1 MREHA
6 TEGSYFTLTKNIR
19 ITKDFET
26 DSLVFSSESTDWSGG
41 NFQPIGTKENPFK
54 GQLDGKGYTISGLKI
69 MGTVTTSELADA
81 RVLASYIGLFGWV
94 DEKSLITNL
103 KVDDSELAGREYTGA
118 IAGYSKGIIKN
129 SGAGEDVVIRGG
141 SYTGGLAGYSSQLVE
156 YSFSKAKLIGTTAT
170 GGLIGRNYGI
180 LRNSYW
186 LKDTATNGAGAS
198 GMDSSVQAVS
208 ALTLSEF
215 NSQNIEDYL
224 RR

>member
-1 MREHA
+1 M
-6 TEGSYFTLTKNIR
+6 
-19 ITKDFET
+19 
-26 DSLVFSSESTDWSGG
+26 
-41 NFQPIGTKENPFK
+41 
-54 GQLDGKGYTISGLKI
+54 
-69 MGTVTTSELADA
+69 
-81 RVLASYIGLFGWV
+81 
-94 DEKSLITNL
+94 DEKSVITNL

-170 GGLIGRNYGI
+170 GGLVGRNYGI